1 MTSGSP
7 QTCGVLPENIKKNRY
22 KNIIPYDASRVPLQT
37 VKGKKNSGYINASF
51 VKGFKSYKAFIASQG
66 PNDFILSDFVRM
78 LWEQKVEKV
87 VMLTKLV
94 EEGKKKCS
102 TYWPV
107 EGEEE
112 FGDVTVKLL
121 TTHVFAE
128 YTIRHLRL
136 STKGQSSRD
145 LTQFHF
151 TAWPDKSV
159 PESPWGLVDLYHRVM
174 AAPGSDPVL
183 VHCSAGVGRTGTFIG
198 LCNLLEE
205 AEATGKMDFKSTLW
219 KLRQDRMHTI
229 QTVEQYKYLHKVA
242 LVGYNI
248 NGSIINVTDMYFR
261 LVSLESDTEG
271 NKSTRNYQQEFE
283 TVVELCAATAPKVKD
298 SPDEE
303 VKNVYQNLGGDTNR
317 IKDRLSNILPNPT
330 YRPDLTAAVP
340 HEDTYINAV
349 LVPNLT
355 NDGHDVL
362 TQLPLP
368 STVTDFW
375 RLVTQFNVGL
385 IVAFDLDSSQ
395 SDETIGDFLPKSET
409 EPFENDRYLVEAR
422 QHSEGRLVSEF
433 TLTVHQKIV
442 LCMDDSIPETKKTL
456 ALLLCKSL
464 KLDPESIL
472 DLQEQIRFRRGTGN
486 ARTIYMCRNGADYC
500 GLMCVQSILLDRL
513 KCDRCL
519 AVPVV
524 VGSIKAIRPQ
534 VIPTVDQYKCLY
546 RVLKLAHDSQNVYGN
561 LRDVSSSS

>member
-1 MTSGSP
+1 MT
-7 QTCGVLPENIKKNRY
+7 
-22 KNIIPYDASRVPLQT
+22 D
-37 VKGKKNSGYINASF
+37 
-51 VKGFKSYKAFIASQG
+51 KAFIASQG
-66 PNDFILSDFVRM
+66 PSDFVLNDFVRM
-78 LWEQKVEKV
+78 LWEQKIDKV
-87 VMLTKLV
+87 VMLTNLI

-102 TYWPV
+102 IYWPV

-112 FGDVTVKLL
+112 FGDVSVRLL

-136 STKGQSSRD
+136 SKSGEPCRH

-159 PESPWGLVDLYHRVM
+159 PESPWGLVDFHHRVV
-174 AAPGSDPVL
+174 AVPGSGPVL

-198 LCNLLEE
+198 LCNLLHE
-205 AEATGKMDFKSTLW
+205 AEATGKMDFQSVLW

-242 LVGYNI
+242 LVGYYTA
-248 NGSIINVTDMYFR
+248 GTIINVKDMHFR
-261 LVSLESDTEG
+261 LADLESDEEDS
-271 NKSTRNYQQEFE
+271 KSSRNYKQEFDA
-283 TVVELCAATAPKVKD
+283 VVEVCDAIVPKIREPINEGD
-298 SPDEE
+298 QT
-303 VKNVYQNLGGDTNR
+303 VYQNLGGTANR
-317 IKDRLSNILPNPT
+317 RKDRLSNILPNPA

-355 NDGHDVL
+355 KNGHDIL

-368 STVTDFW
+368 LTVTDFW
-375 RLVTQFNVGL
+375 RLVTQFNAGL
-385 IVAFDLDSSQ
+385 IVAFAADSDQ
-395 SDETIGDFLPKSET
+395 PDETVGDFLPKSET
-409 EPFENDRYLVEAR
+409 EPFENDRFLVETKHHTER
-422 QHSEGRLVSEF
+422 GLVSEF
-433 TLTVHQKIV
+433 TLIVHKKIV
-442 LCMDDSIPETKKTL
+442 PGMDSSITETKKTL
-456 ALLLCKSL
+456 ALLLCKTSE
-464 KLDPESIL
+464 LDPESVL
-472 DLQEQIRFRRGTGN
+472 ELQEQISFRRPTGSS
-486 ARTIYMCRNGADYC
+486 RTIYMCRNGADHC

-513 KCDRCL
+513 KFDQCL

-546 RVLKLAHDSQNVYGN
+546 RVLKLAYDSQNVYGN
-561 LRDVSSSS
+561 VTDVSSASEI